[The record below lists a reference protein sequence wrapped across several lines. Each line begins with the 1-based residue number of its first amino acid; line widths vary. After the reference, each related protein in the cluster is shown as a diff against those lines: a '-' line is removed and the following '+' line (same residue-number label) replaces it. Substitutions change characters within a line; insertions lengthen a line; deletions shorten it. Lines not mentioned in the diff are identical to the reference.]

1 MAQPKEAAEV
11 LTWLDG
17 GGEIVKGEVGR
28 AIKVI
33 PVWHCCEV
41 IIGIVAT

>member
-1 MAQPKEAAEV
+1 MTQPKEAAEV

-17 GGEIVKGEVGR
+17 SGEIMKGEVGR

-33 PVWHCCEV
+33 PVRHCCEV
-41 IIGIVAT
+41 IVCIVAT